1 MAFWVRE
8 LRSLQ
13 LLLSLSPQALL
24 LCKWVRKMRTTK
36 RSSCQQMPC
45 SYCFLRVLG
54 LIHFFA
60 LFVLTCSQLWA
71 RMWLPQ
77 HIGHHTKS
85 PLLCGQNASD
95 LTDNSLAHAFAI
107 SSGTVAVWAVLDDLL
122 SPFSSSV
129 SFLRV
134 RLWDQH
140 NESMK
145 ELCLVWWLPTVVCF
159 GFGIYIHRHT

>member
-1 MAFWVRE
+1 MTNG
-8 LRSLQ
+8 
-13 LLLSLSPQALL
+13 LLSTRTPLPPTPPPLSPQALL

-122 SPFSSSV
+122 SPYLLF
-129 SFLRV
+129 
-134 RLWDQH
+134 
-140 NESMK
+140 
-145 ELCLVWWLPTVVCF
+145 CLVPPRAPLGST
-159 GFGIYIHRHT
+159 